1 MMEAEIM
8 EQLISYW
15 KDHPDIKQAFESG
28 NRVLL
33 GPFFIPVRHLFFV
46 FAFFLC
52 VRVLL
57 VYLFFII
64 LYAVPS

>member
-1 MMEAEIM
+1 M

-15 KDHPDIKQAFESG
+15 KDHPDIKHAFESG

-46 FAFFLC
+46 FAFFY
-52 VRVLL
+52 VLGSCW
-57 VYLFFII
+57 FICF
-64 LYAVPS
+64 L

>member
-28 NRVLL
+28 NRVFL
-33 GPFFIPVRHLFFV
+33 GPFFIPVSDL
-46 FAFFLC
+46 L
-52 VRVLL
+52 VLL
-57 VYLFFII
+57 FVDSIF
-64 LYAVPS
+64 